1 MHPQQ
6 EKRTNPQNYS
16 KVEDIVEED
25 EVKNIDSGNEC
36 VVDQDIKEGC
46 NSEDANLEAET
57 KSSKSLNRY
66 DGKEG
71 S

>member
-1 MHPQQ
+1 MEQ
-6 EKRTNPQNYS
+6 
-16 KVEDIVEED
+16 D
-25 EVKNIDSGNEC
+25 EINNIDSGNEC

-57 KSSKSLNRY
+57 KSSNSLNRY